1 MRNPASSA
9 DPPGEDYSLFGG
21 ALALRQPARGP
32 RTSLDAVLLA
42 DFLPPGGPV
51 AELGLGHGACA
62 LAALHLE
69 RAPKAWGIEL
79 QPDLAELAHFNARR
93 NGLELSVTTGDL
105 REPERLPP
113 PGVYDRVLANPPY
126 RAPGD
131 GRISPEPS
139 RDQARRETAGTL
151 SDFLDAARRILNPGG
166 ALYLIFTA
174 RRTAELLHEL
184 RRRSLEPKRLRP
196 IHGRREAPARLV
208 LVEARRDGGV
218 ELTLEPPLHTH
229 EDKDYSPELAAILA
243 GRPGGPVGR

>member
-1 MRNPASSA
+1 MSNPASSA

-21 ALALRQPARGP
+21 ALALRQPSRGP

-51 AELGLGHGACA
+51 AELGLGHGALA
-62 LAALHLE
+62 LAVLHLE
-69 RAPKAWGIEL
+69 RAPAAWGIEL
-79 QPDLAELAHFNARR
+79 QPDLAELARFNARR
-93 NGLELSVTTGDL
+93 NGLELSVVTGDL
-105 REPERLPP
+105 RAPELLPP
-113 PGVYDRVLANPPY
+113 PGAYDRVLANPPF

-131 GRISPEPS
+131 GRVSPEPS
-139 RDQARRETAGTL
+139 RDRARRETAGTL
-151 SDFLDAARRILNPGG
+151 TDFLDAARHILNPGG

-174 RRTAELLHEL
+174 RRTAELIHEL

-218 ELTLEPPLHTH
+218 ELTLEPPLCTH
-229 EDKDYSPELAAILA
+229 EDKDYSPELAEILA
-243 GRPGGPVGR
+243 GRPGGAAGS